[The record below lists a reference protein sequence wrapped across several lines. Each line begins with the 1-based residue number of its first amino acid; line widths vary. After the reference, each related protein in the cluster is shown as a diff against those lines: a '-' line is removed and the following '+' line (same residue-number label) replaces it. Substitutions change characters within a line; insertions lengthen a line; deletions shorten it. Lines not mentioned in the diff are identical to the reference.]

1 MRFIDRVR
9 SAIKLRWDALFSRLR
24 FIRPFSLS
32 WRPRDWQVTFLRARV
47 RELEAKESEDIKY
60 LRFQLTRTRA
70 ENIRLQNQVQ
80 DSGIRFAALFHMPEE
95 DLHKAAC
102 RYEVYPSDD
111 GGGWTVVVEHCVFC
125 GCAVKTEAFQSE
137 RDALLYTA
145 LLQTAGFRPRN
156 NLSCSQCYSEYLKSS
171 GLSVE

>member
-1 MRFIDRVR
+1 MATSIVRRMRE
-9 SAIKLRWDALFSRLR
+9 ALRWLFTLDEPQWADAEQADDSLEQDVR
-24 FIRPFSLS
+24 F
-32 WRPRDWQVTFLRARV
+32 
-47 RELEAKESEDIKY
+47 
-60 LRFQLTRTRA
+60 LRFQLTKTRS
-70 ENIRLQNQVQ
+70 ELTELRQRP
-80 DSGIRFAALFHMPEE
+80 DSFPQRFAALFHMPEE
-95 DLHKAAC
+95 DLRKAAC
-102 RYEVYPSDD
+102 RYEVYPADD

-145 LLQTAGFRPRN
+145 LLQTAGFRPTN

>member
-1 MRFIDRVR
+1 MATSIVRRMRET
-9 SAIKLRWDALFSRLR
+9 LRWLFTLDEPQWADAEQVDDSLKQDIR
-24 FIRPFSLS
+24 F
-32 WRPRDWQVTFLRARV
+32 
-47 RELEAKESEDIKY
+47 
-60 LRFQLTRTRA
+60 LRFQLTKTRS
-70 ENIRLQNQVQ
+70 ELTELSQQP
-80 DSGIRFAALFHMPEE
+80 DSFPQRFAALFHMPEE
-95 DLHKAAC
+95 DLRKTAC

-145 LLQTAGFRPRN
+145 LLQTAGFCPRN

>member
-1 MRFIDRVR
+1 MATSIVRRMRE
-9 SAIKLRWDALFSRLR
+9 ALRWLFTLDEPQWADAEQVDDSLKQDVR
-24 FIRPFSLS
+24 F
-32 WRPRDWQVTFLRARV
+32 
-47 RELEAKESEDIKY
+47 
-60 LRFQLTRTRA
+60 LRFQLTKTRS
-70 ENIRLQNQVQ
+70 ELTELSQRP
-80 DSGIRFAALFHMPEE
+80 DSFPQRFAALFHMPEE
-95 DLHKAAC
+95 DLRKAAC

-111 GGGWTVVVEHCVFC
+111 GGDWTVVVEHCVFC

-145 LLQTAGFRPRN
+145 LLQTAGFRLRN

>member
-1 MRFIDRVR
+1 MATSIVRRMRE
-9 SAIKLRWDALFSRLR
+9 ALRWLFTLDEPQWADAEQVDDSLKQDIR
-24 FIRPFSLS
+24 F
-32 WRPRDWQVTFLRARV
+32 
-47 RELEAKESEDIKY
+47 
-60 LRFQLTRTRA
+60 LRFQLTKTRS
-70 ENIRLQNQVQ
+70 ELTELSQQP
-80 DSGIRFAALFHMPEE
+80 DSFPQRFAALLHMPEE
-95 DLHKAAC
+95 DLRKAAC

-145 LLQTAGFRPRN
+145 LLQTAGFCPRN

>member
-1 MRFIDRVR
+1 MATSIVRRMRE
-9 SAIKLRWDALFSRLR
+9 ALRWLFTLDEPQWADAEQVDDSLEQDIR
-24 FIRPFSLS
+24 F
-32 WRPRDWQVTFLRARV
+32 
-47 RELEAKESEDIKY
+47 
-60 LRFQLTRTRA
+60 LRFQLTKTRS
-70 ENIRLQNQVQ
+70 ELTELSQRP
-80 DSGIRFAALFHMPEE
+80 DSFPQRFAALFHTPEE
-95 DLHKAAC
+95 VLCRLPC
-102 RYEVYPSDD
+102 RYEIGRS
-111 GGGWTVVVEHCVFC
+111 GGNWTVVLERCVFC

>member
-1 MRFIDRVR
+1 MATSIVRRMRE
-9 SAIKLRWDALFSRLR
+9 ALRWLFTLDEPQWADAEQMDDSLEQDVR
-24 FIRPFSLS
+24 F
-32 WRPRDWQVTFLRARV
+32 
-47 RELEAKESEDIKY
+47 
-60 LRFQLTRTRA
+60 LRFQLTKTRS
-70 ENIRLQNQVQ
+70 ELTELSQRP
-80 DSGIRFAALFHMPEE
+80 DSFPQRFAALFHMPEE
-95 DLHKAAC
+95 DLRKAAC

-145 LLQTAGFRPRN
+145 LLQTAGFCPRN
-156 NLSCSQCYSEYLKSS
+156 NLSCLQCYSEYLKSS

>member
-1 MRFIDRVR
+1 MTAWNRTSD
-9 SAIKLRWDALFSRLR
+9 SCASSPEPPELSQ
-24 FIRPFSLS
+24 RP
-32 WRPRDWQVTFLRARV
+32 
-47 RELEAKESEDIKY
+47 
-60 LRFQLTRTRA
+60 
-70 ENIRLQNQVQ
+70 
-80 DSGIRFAALFHMPEE
+80 DSFPQRFAALFHMPEE
-95 DLHKAAC
+95 DLRKAAC

>member
-1 MRFIDRVR
+1 MATSIVRRMRE
-9 SAIKLRWDALFSRLR
+9 ALRWLFTLDEPQWADAEQADDSLEQDVR
-24 FIRPFSLS
+24 F
-32 WRPRDWQVTFLRARV
+32 
-47 RELEAKESEDIKY
+47 
-60 LRFQLTRTRA
+60 LRFQLTKTRS
-70 ENIRLQNQVQ
+70 ELTELRQRP
-80 DSGIRFAALFHMPEE
+80 DSFPQRFAALFHMPEE

-145 LLQTAGFRPRN
+145 LLQTAGFRPTN

>member
-1 MRFIDRVR
+1 MMATSIVRRMRE
-9 SAIKLRWDALFSRLR
+9 ALRWLFTLDEPQWVDAEQVDDSLEQDVR
-24 FIRPFSLS
+24 F
-32 WRPRDWQVTFLRARV
+32 
-47 RELEAKESEDIKY
+47 
-60 LRFQLTRTRA
+60 LRFQLTKTRS
-70 ENIRLQNQVQ
+70 ELTELSQRP
-80 DSGIRFAALFHMPEE
+80 DSFPQRFAALFHMPEE
-95 DLHKAAC
+95 DLRKAAC

-156 NLSCSQCYSEYLKSS
+156 NLSCSQCYSEYLKSG

>member
-1 MRFIDRVR
+1 MMATSIVRRMRE
-9 SAIKLRWDALFSRLR
+9 ALRWLFTLDEPQWADAEQVDDSLEQDVR
-24 FIRPFSLS
+24 F
-32 WRPRDWQVTFLRARV
+32 
-47 RELEAKESEDIKY
+47 
-60 LRFQLTRTRA
+60 LRFQLTKTRS
-70 ENIRLQNQVQ
+70 ELTELSQRP
-80 DSGIRFAALFHMPEE
+80 DSFPQRFAALFHMPEE

>member
-1 MRFIDRVR
+1 MMATSIVRRMRE
-9 SAIKLRWDALFSRLR
+9 ALRWLFTLDEPQWVDAEQVDDSLEQDVR
-24 FIRPFSLS
+24 F
-32 WRPRDWQVTFLRARV
+32 
-47 RELEAKESEDIKY
+47 
-60 LRFQLTRTRA
+60 LRFQLTKTRS
-70 ENIRLQNQVQ
+70 ELTELSQRP
-80 DSGIRFAALFHMPEE
+80 DSFPQRFAALFHMPEE
-95 DLHKAAC
+95 DLRKAAC

-145 LLQTAGFRPRN
+145 LLQTAGFCPRN

>member
-1 MRFIDRVR
+1 MATSIVRRMRE
-9 SAIKLRWDALFSRLR
+9 ALRWLFTLDEPQWVDAEQVDDSLEQDVR
-24 FIRPFSLS
+24 F
-32 WRPRDWQVTFLRARV
+32 
-47 RELEAKESEDIKY
+47 
-60 LRFQLTRTRA
+60 LRFQLTKTRS
-70 ENIRLQNQVQ
+70 ELTGLSQRP
-80 DSGIRFAALFHMPEE
+80 DSFPQRFAALFHMPEE
-95 DLHKAAC
+95 NLRKAAC

-125 GCAVKTEAFQSE
+125 GCAVKTETFQSE

-156 NLSCSQCYSEYLKSS
+156 NLSCSQCYGEYLKSS

>member
-1 MRFIDRVR
+1 MMATSIVRRMRD
-9 SAIKLRWDALFSRLR
+9 ALRWLFTLDEPQWADAEQVDDSLEQDVR
-24 FIRPFSLS
+24 F
-32 WRPRDWQVTFLRARV
+32 
-47 RELEAKESEDIKY
+47 
-60 LRFQLTRTRA
+60 LRFQLTKTRS
-70 ENIRLQNQVQ
+70 ELTELSQRP
-80 DSGIRFAALFHMPEE
+80 DSFPQRFAALFHMPEE
-95 DLHKAAC
+95 DLRKAAC

>member
-1 MRFIDRVR
+1 MMATSIVRRMRD
-9 SAIKLRWDALFSRLR
+9 ALRWLFTLDEPQWADAEQVDDSLEQDVR
-24 FIRPFSLS
+24 F
-32 WRPRDWQVTFLRARV
+32 
-47 RELEAKESEDIKY
+47 
-60 LRFQLTRTRA
+60 LRFQLTKTRS
-70 ENIRLQNQVQ
+70 ELTELSQRP
-80 DSGIRFAALFHMPEE
+80 DSFPQRFAALFHMPEE
-95 DLHKAAC
+95 DLRKAAC

-145 LLQTAGFRPRN
+145 LLQTAGFRLRN

>member
-1 MRFIDRVR
+1 MATSIVRRMRE
-9 SAIKLRWDALFSRLR
+9 ALRWLFTLDEPQWVDAEQVDDSLEQDVR
-24 FIRPFSLS
+24 F
-32 WRPRDWQVTFLRARV
+32 
-47 RELEAKESEDIKY
+47 
-60 LRFQLTRTRA
+60 LRFQLTKTRS
-70 ENIRLQNQVQ
+70 ELTELSQRP
-80 DSGIRFAALFHMPEE
+80 DSFPQRFAALFHMPEE
-95 DLHKAAC
+95 DLRKAAC

-145 LLQTAGFRPRN
+145 LLQTAGFRLRN

>member
-1 MRFIDRVR
+1 MATSIVRRMRE
-9 SAIKLRWDALFSRLR
+9 ALRWLFTLDEPQWVDAEQVDDSLEQDVR
-24 FIRPFSLS
+24 F
-32 WRPRDWQVTFLRARV
+32 
-47 RELEAKESEDIKY
+47 
-60 LRFQLTRTRA
+60 LRFQLTKTRS
-70 ENIRLQNQVQ
+70 ELTELSQRP
-80 DSGIRFAALFHMPEE
+80 DSFPQRFAALFHMPEE
-95 DLHKAAC
+95 DLRKAAC

-137 RDALLYTA
+137 RDTLLYTA

-156 NLSCSQCYSEYLKSS
+156 NLSCSQCYSEYLKSG

>member
-1 MRFIDRVR
+1 MKA
-9 SAIKLRWDALFSRLR
+9 AIRRYLDALLSRLR
-24 FIRPFSLS
+24 FLRPFTLS
-32 WRPRDWQVTFLRARV
+32 RHPRDWRVTFLRARV
-47 RELEAKESEDIKY
+47 QELEAKESEDIKY

-70 ENIRLQNQVQ
+70 ENTRLQNQVQ

-125 GCAVKTEAFQSE
+125 GCAAKTEAFQSE

>member
-1 MRFIDRVR
+1 MMATSIVRRMRE
-9 SAIKLRWDALFSRLR
+9 ALRWLFTLDEPQWADAEQVDDSLKQDVR
-24 FIRPFSLS
+24 F
-32 WRPRDWQVTFLRARV
+32 
-47 RELEAKESEDIKY
+47 
-60 LRFQLTRTRA
+60 LRFQLTKTRS
-70 ENIRLQNQVQ
+70 ELTELSQRP
-80 DSGIRFAALFHMPEE
+80 DSFPQRFAALFHMPEE
-95 DLHKAAC
+95 DLRKAAC

-145 LLQTAGFRPRN
+145 LLQTAGFRLRN

>member
-1 MRFIDRVR
+1 MATSIVRRMRE
-9 SAIKLRWDALFSRLR
+9 ALRWLFTLDEPQWADVEQVDDSLEQDVR
-24 FIRPFSLS
+24 F
-32 WRPRDWQVTFLRARV
+32 
-47 RELEAKESEDIKY
+47 
-60 LRFQLTRTRA
+60 LRFQLTKTRS
-70 ENIRLQNQVQ
+70 ELTELSQRP
-80 DSGIRFAALFHMPEE
+80 DSFPQRFAALFHMPEE
-95 DLHKAAC
+95 DLRKAAC
-102 RYEVYPSDD
+102 WYEVYPSDD

-145 LLQTAGFRPRN
+145 LLQTAGFCPRN

>member
-1 MRFIDRVR
+1 MMATSIVRRMRE
-9 SAIKLRWDALFSRLR
+9 ALRWLFTLDEPQWADAEQVDDSLEQDVR
-24 FIRPFSLS
+24 F
-32 WRPRDWQVTFLRARV
+32 
-47 RELEAKESEDIKY
+47 
-60 LRFQLTRTRA
+60 LRFQLTKTRS
-70 ENIRLQNQVQ
+70 ELTELSQRP
-80 DSGIRFAALFHMPEE
+80 DSFPQRFAALFHMPEE
-95 DLHKAAC
+95 DLRKAAC

-145 LLQTAGFRPRN
+145 LLQTAGFCPRN

>member
-1 MRFIDRVR
+1 MT
-9 SAIKLRWDALFSRLR
+9 
-24 FIRPFSLS
+24 
-32 WRPRDWQVTFLRARV
+32 QV
-47 RELEAKESEDIKY
+47 
-60 LRFQLTRTRA
+60 RA
-70 ENIRLQNQVQ
+70 ELTELNQRP
-80 DSGIRFAALFHMPEE
+80 DSFPQRFAALFHMPEE
-95 DLHKAAC
+95 NLRKAAC

-125 GCAVKTEAFQSE
+125 GCAVKTETFQSE

-156 NLSCSQCYSEYLKSS
+156 NLSCSQCYGEYLKSS

>member
-1 MRFIDRVR
+1 MATSIVRRMRE
-9 SAIKLRWDALFSRLR
+9 ALRWLFTLDEPQWADAGQVDDSLEQDVR
-24 FIRPFSLS
+24 F
-32 WRPRDWQVTFLRARV
+32 
-47 RELEAKESEDIKY
+47 
-60 LRFQLTRTRA
+60 LRFQLTKTRS
-70 ENIRLQNQVQ
+70 ELTELSQQP
-80 DSGIRFAALFHMPEE
+80 DSFPQRFAALFHMPEE
-95 DLHKAAC
+95 DLRKAAC

-111 GGGWTVVVEHCVFC
+111 GDGWTVVLERCVFC

>member
-1 MRFIDRVR
+1 MIATSIVRRMRE
-9 SAIKLRWDALFSRLR
+9 ALRWLFTLDEPQWADAEQVDDSLEQDIR
-24 FIRPFSLS
+24 F
-32 WRPRDWQVTFLRARV
+32 
-47 RELEAKESEDIKY
+47 
-60 LRFQLTRTRA
+60 LRFQLTKTRS
-70 ENIRLQNQVQ
+70 ELTELSQRP
-80 DSGIRFAALFHMPEE
+80 DSFPQRFAALFHMPEE
-95 DLHKAAC
+95 DLRKAAC

-145 LLQTAGFRPRN
+145 LLQTAGFCPKN

>member
-1 MRFIDRVR
+1 MATSIVRRMRE
-9 SAIKLRWDALFSRLR
+9 ALRWLFTLDEPQWADVEQVDDNLKQDVR
-24 FIRPFSLS
+24 F
-32 WRPRDWQVTFLRARV
+32 
-47 RELEAKESEDIKY
+47 
-60 LRFQLTRTRA
+60 LRFQLTKTRS
-70 ENIRLQNQVQ
+70 ELTELSQRP
-80 DSGIRFAALFHMPEE
+80 DSFPQRFAALFHMPEE

-111 GGGWTVVVEHCVFC
+111 GGGWRVVVEHCVFC

-137 RDALLYTA
+137 RDTLLYAA